1 MTLNQDTFSDEWGW
15 FIDID
20 YEPKTKIGIS
30 NRKNLRVSILETIEE
45 DNEYDYYKK
54 TLRDLDIEELQNENI
69 EPNIQKQKNYN
80 FIYKVGSTTIIT
92 ALLTYVA
99 YFIL

>member
-20 YEPKTKIGIS
+20 YESKTQIGIS